1 MKTIAV
7 FCALLMVVYCWGC
20 ATPSRSH
27 DPYQI
32 NLPSESEYR
41 NREILAIVVTIGLG
55 FLLAYVIDEAGKQ
68 RSAAMA
74 SWKGHTITRLIRSW
88 GPPQRIVSDG
98 GDGKIYIW
106 TEPVDIE
113 LAPGS
118 IKREG
123 TYGDGRYSEEI
134 RVEPPVD
141 IKYDRVRMFWVNSRG
156 IIYHWK
162 WKGL

>member
-7 FCALLMVVYCWGC
+7 FCLLVMVVYCWGC
-20 ATPSRSH
+20 AAPSRSSN
-27 DPYQI
+27 PYEI
-32 NLPSESEYR
+32 GGLPKEDTQA
-41 NREILAIVVTIGLG
+41 EILAIVVVVGLG
-55 FLLAYVIDEAGKQ
+55 FLLAYAIDEAGKK
-68 RSAAMA
+68 RTAAME
-74 SWKGHTITRLIRSW
+74 SWIGAPVTRLILSW
-88 GPPQRIVSDG
+88 GPPQRVVSDG

-113 LAPGS
+113 LVPGS

-123 TYGDGRYSEEI
+123 TYGHGRYSEEI

-141 IKYDRVRMFWVNSRG
+141 IKYNRVRMFWVNSRG
-156 IIYHWK
+156 IIYHGK